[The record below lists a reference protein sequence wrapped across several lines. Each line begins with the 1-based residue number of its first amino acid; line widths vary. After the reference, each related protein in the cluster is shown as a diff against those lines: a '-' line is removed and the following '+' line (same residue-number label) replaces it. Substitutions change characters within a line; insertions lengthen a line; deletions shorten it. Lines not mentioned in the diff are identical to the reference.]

1 MNKYR
6 SILLMILIIIST
18 NAYCKNCGVKDSVFC
33 NLKMNK
39 IEELSFRMSY
49 FTRPKRWDY
58 GYVHLDGCL
67 KEGKLSLYLLELKR
81 TSEAEKA
88 IWVKYPIKLSTE
100 GENSLLKKIDALFV
114 SKTVQP
120 VLSII
125 ERNSFIYEDRNILQI
140 ITKKKGI
147 YERNDYEFQ
156 DYSQKQ
162 INETEDV
169 VYSPQMITL
178 FKTIEDIIKTKV
190 EELQVITIKDNGKNI

>member
-6 SILLMILIIIST
+6 SILLMILIIISA
-18 NAYCKNCGVKDSVFC
+18 NAYCQNYSVKDSVFC

-39 IEELSFRMSY
+39 IEELSFRMFY
-49 FTRPKRWDY
+49 FTRPKVWDY
-58 GYVHLDGCL
+58 GHVYLEGSLKKGEFVVCL
-67 KEGKLSLYLLELKR
+67 FDLEASPK
-81 TSEAEKA
+81 TEKN

-100 GENSLLKKIDALFV
+100 GENSLIKQIDALFI

-125 ERNSFIYEDRNILQI
+125 ERNSLIYEDRNILQI

-169 VYSPQMITL
+169 VYSPQMIKL
-178 FKTIEDIIKTKV
+178 FKTIEDIIKIKV
-190 EELQVITIKDNGKNI
+190 KELRDVKVVD